1 MVWAWINGLAFLLVT
16 GLGVHWFVRAVAN
29 RYAYV
34 KLGRRLV
41 DGRELGEAALAAL
54 RGTLGRFAAE
64 TFGQTKLLKD
74 RKSGIMHIV
83 IFYGFLVLQVGAIDL
98 IARGLFG
105 AGLPIPF
112 YGAFELVQ
120 ETTVAL
126 VLLAMLYAA
135 YRRYGEKLKRLKRG
149 WKPSVVVWFIAAL
162 MASVLLTLAFDRL
175 RRGGGAAGE
184 WEWTAPISSAL
195 ASAFAHVL
203 DGGGIGAAVGF
214 YAAWW
219 LHLLILLAFLVYV
232 PQSKH
237 FHIVTAPLNILL
249 KRKEPP
255 GRLRGL
261 DLEDDTAETFGV
273 GAIEQFDQ
281 KQMFDLF
288 ACVECGRCTNVC
300 PAANTGKLLSPMHLI
315 AKLRDHLVEKGAAVT
330 SKSPWVPAF
339 AFGATPGAHAMSP
352 VRPEPAVEPGC
363 DIGPTMAAQE
373 AGWRSSTEVRP
384 EEVPLIGGVITE
396 EEIWA
401 CTTCRNCED
410 QCPVDNEHVDKIVDL
425 RRHLVL
431 MEGRLPVDGQRAMT
445 NIERQSNPW
454 GLPRSDRAK
463 WIDELRTAVPAAATA
478 AGDEPLHG
486 ETAVSSNP
494 ASRSATAGSSTAAAA
509 NSASA
514 SRSATDA
521 FNTAVSSAAASC
533 AATDAIEAIEVSST
547 AASASAPTESRSAT
561 AVSSSTAASAA
572 PSAAEDVRL
581 LRVPT
586 VKENPAFEVLFFVGS
601 MGSYDNRTKNVSL
614 ALVRLM
620 NAAGV
625 NFAVLG
631 NEERSSGDTPRRMGN
646 EMLFQQLAA
655 ENIATFVK
663 YGVKRIVT
671 ACPHTYNT
679 LKNEYPE
686 FGLSADVEVLHH
698 TELLAAL
705 VAEGRLTPR
714 HPVRER
720 VTFHD
725 SCYLGRYNEIYEPPR
740 ELLRAIPGVE
750 LVEMA
755 RNRENAM
762 CCGAGGG
769 RMWMEETQGRR
780 INVARLEQALAA
792 LPTVVASACPYC
804 LAMMEDGAK
813 VMDIE
818 ESLAARDVA
827 ELLEASVLGPKR

>member
-1 MVWAWINGLAFLLVT
+1 MVWVWINGLAFLLVT

-41 DGRELGEAALAAL
+41 DGRELGGAALAAL

-83 IFYGFLVLQVGAIDL
+83 IFYGFLVLQVGAVDL
-98 IARGLFG
+98 IARGLIG

-120 ETTVAL
+120 ETTVSL

-175 RRGGGAAGE
+175 RWGGEAAGE

-203 DGGGIGAAVGF
+203 GVGGIGAAVGF

-261 DLEDDTAETFGV
+261 DLEDETAETFGV

-281 KQMFDLF
+281 KQMLDLF

-300 PAANTGKLLSPMHLI
+300 PASNTGKLLSPMHLI

-339 AFGATPGAHAMSP
+339 AFSATLGAHAMSP

-431 MEGRLPVDGQRAMT
+431 MEGRLPADGQRAMT

-463 WIDELRTAVPAAATA
+463 WIDELRASVPAAAATT
-478 AGDEPLHG
+478 AGDEPLPG
-486 ETAVSSNP
+486 E
-494 ASRSATAGSSTAAAA
+494 AAA
-509 NSASA
+509 
-514 SRSATDA
+514 
-521 FNTAVSSAAASC
+521 SSAAASRV
-533 AATDAIEAIEVSST
+533 ATDVVDVSST
-547 AASASAPTESRSAT
+547 AASASAAAASRSAI
-561 AVSSSTAASAA
+561 AASSADA
-572 PSAAEDVRL
+572 TASPSAAEDAQL

-586 VKENPAFEVLFFVGS
+586 VKENPAFEILFFVGS
-601 MGSYDNRTKNVSL
+601 MGSYDNRTKNVSR

-625 NFAVLG
+625 SFAVLG

-655 ENIATFVK
+655 ENIATFAK
-663 YGVKRIVT
+663 NGVKRIVT

-750 LVEMA
+750 LIEMA
-755 RNRENAM
+755 RSRDNAM

-792 LPTVVASACPYC
+792 FPTVVASACPYC

-813 VMDIE
+813 LMDID